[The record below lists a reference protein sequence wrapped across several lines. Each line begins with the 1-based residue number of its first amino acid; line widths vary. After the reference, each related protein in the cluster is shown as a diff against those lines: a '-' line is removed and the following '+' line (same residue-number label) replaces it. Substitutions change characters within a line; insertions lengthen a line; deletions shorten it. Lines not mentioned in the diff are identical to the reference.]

1 MLSCELYL
9 RCSIPYSIDYHSLI
23 MAQSFSMI
31 KLLRIVLVLLAL
43 LAIGFVG
50 MRFYTKSFSPSDTA
64 DFSHNGLEIN
74 VDYCQPAKK
83 GRLIFGPQNSKALVP
98 YGKWWRTGA
107 NEATVI
113 TFNKDVLISGKP
125 LKAGS
130 YTLFTIPEKDVWTI
144 IINEEVGQWGLSYD
158 PTRDIL
164 HAPAAAINKSDSV
177 EKFYIDFNEQG
188 NGADMLLRWDKVE
201 VVVPIRVQ

>member
-1 MLSCELYL
+1 
-9 RCSIPYSIDYHSLI
+9 

-125 LKAGS
+125 QSWKLYLVYDS
-130 YTLFTIPEKDVWTI
+130 RKDVWTI
-144 IINEEVGQWGLSYD
+144 IVNEEVGQWGLSYD

-164 HAPAAAINKSDSV
+164 HAPAAVINKSDTV

>member
-1 MLSCELYL
+1 MLYCELYL
-9 RCSIPYSIDYHSLI
+9 PCLIPYSIDYHSLI

-83 GRLIFGPQNSKALVP
+83 GRLIFGPQNSKHSFLMVNGGVLVP
-98 YGKWWRTGA
+98 MRPLSSLLTKMYLFRA
-107 NEATVI
+107 NPQSWKLYLV
-113 TFNKDVLISGKP
+113 
-125 LKAGS
+125 
-130 YTLFTIPEKDVWTI
+130 
-144 IINEEVGQWGLSYD
+144 YD
-158 PTRDIL
+158 SRKRRLD
-164 HAPAAAINKSDSV
+164 N
-177 EKFYIDFNEQG
+177 YC
-188 NGADMLLRWDKVE
+188 
-201 VVVPIRVQ
+201 